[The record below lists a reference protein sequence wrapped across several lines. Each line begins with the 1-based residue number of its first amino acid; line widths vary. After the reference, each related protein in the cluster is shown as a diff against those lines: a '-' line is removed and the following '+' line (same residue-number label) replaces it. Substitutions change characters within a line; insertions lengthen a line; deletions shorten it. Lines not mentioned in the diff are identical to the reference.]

1 MYRDEGDLE
10 LMAELAGVLDEVV
23 TADGLSAGSYLVL
36 RALVRESPQ
45 SVTSLAARLRADP
58 EEVAELSGR
67 LVQAGLVDV
76 GGGGLGVSD
85 PGRERLESLETRANE
100 AMRTYVLE
108 RPHTA
113 TVYGLMAAMQAG
125 RFTVE
130 DLIAFL
136 EESQEERAG
145 AD

>member
-23 TADGLSAGSYLVL
+23 TAEGLSAGSYLVL
-36 RALVRESPQ
+36 RALARESPQ
-45 SVTSLAARLRADP
+45 GVTSLAARLRADP
-58 EEVAELSGR
+58 DEVAELSGR

-76 GGGGLGVSD
+76 GGGGLGVND
-85 PGRERLESLETRANE
+85 PGRELLESVEARANE
-100 AMRTYVLE
+100 SMRTYVLE

-136 EESQEERAG
+136 EESQEEDA
-145 AD
+145 AEA